1 MFNTSFLQIVIVLV
15 FVFLLFGDF
24 PKLLTNLQNFKR
36 QSSAKNNCDT
46 NFMSS
51 LSLLLFKFKFA

>member
-24 PKLLTNLQNFKR
+24 PKLLTNLQNFKSYFLKTDLK
-36 QSSAKNNCDT
+36 QSTSQEKRESNP
-46 NFMSS
+46 
-51 LSLLLFKFKFA
+51 